1 MDAGR
6 WMAVLHGPTDD
17 GGGAGKDPFF
27 SGGKILTVSLL
38 STNVIST
45 GRVLKINSISPGV
58 SMPVLNLMTPEVLSS
73 VFFKIREEEFFLFF
87 VVFFYIL

>member
-1 MDAGR
+1 
-6 WMAVLHGPTDD
+6 
-17 GGGAGKDPFF
+17 
-27 SGGKILTVSLL
+27 
-38 STNVIST
+38 
-45 GRVLKINSISPGV
+45 VLKINSISPGV